1 MSIEKQHTRGAR
13 NNETEENES
22 RTNEQ
27 LSKTQS
33 AGKVTE
39 LK

>member
-1 MSIEKQHTRGAR
+1 VSIEKQRTRGTG

-22 RTNEQ
+22 RHNEQ